1 MRSIL
6 AIICPPLA
14 VLLFGTR
21 TQAAANTGLTLCLF
35 IPGVLHALSVV
46 DQYNVERRYESVM
59 RALAESAV

>member
-14 VLLFGTR
+14 VLASGTR
-21 TQAAANTGLTLCLF
+21 AQVAVNSGLTLFLF
-35 IPGVLHALSVV
+35 IPGVIHALSIV
-46 DQYNVERRYESVM
+46 DQYNVKRRYESVM